1 MCVQDPNCC
10 ADIVMALTNVGGST
24 TFSSGGTDYIFAFTG
39 FQQNGQNVT
48 QFSSPEGGS
57 NQAFLFGSFVD
68 VKTVGVPGPMVG
80 AGLPGLVA
88 ACGGLLGLARR
99 RRRLVA

>member
-1 MCVQDPNCC
+1 
-10 ADIVMALTNVGGST
+10 MALTNVGGST